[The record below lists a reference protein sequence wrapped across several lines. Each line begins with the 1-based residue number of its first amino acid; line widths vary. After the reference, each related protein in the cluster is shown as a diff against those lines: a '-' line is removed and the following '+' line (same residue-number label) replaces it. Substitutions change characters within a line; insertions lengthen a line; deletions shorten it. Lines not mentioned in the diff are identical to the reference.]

1 MPHVGKD
8 LMTVYSQFVPPTLH
22 VIVSLPFTYINPQ
35 YIATFFFFF
44 FALGSYL
51 LIKNKKKSS
60 FILICSIS
68 EFSEEMCLE

>member
-44 FALGSYL
+44 L
-51 LIKNKKKSS
+51 L
-60 FILICSIS
+60 
-68 EFSEEMCLE
+68 